1 MGRSYFQ
8 TATDCKE
15 LCLGI
20 LLGALVYVPLC
31 AYEIRMS
38 PQLHAMFYGASPF
51 SDAKMGRRWGGFRP
65 TVFMQ
70 HGLMVGVWMATAC
83 ATSFW
88 LWRTRSVEK
97 LLWVPMWAIF
107 FGLLVTTVLVK
118 ATGAIVLLFG
128 IIGIMYCLINFRSK
142 LPFVAVLVVIPSY
155 LFIRT
160 TGLWDGIAFSE
171 WLGTQVSP
179 DRADSLWYRLTM
191 ENQTVGRMTNRG
203 MFGWGGWGRAF
214 DFTFDLKG
222 VPTLIV
228 PDSFWIVTFG
238 ANGYYGLITV
248 FTFYLLG
255 PAILLFKL
263 TQREWAD
270 PRYAPITGIAIVSL
284 LYALDCLFNAMVNPI
299 FIVMLGAVTG
309 MAARL
314 ERKPASA
321 ASSAKPAAKPD
332 SKPVVR
338 TARTASERYLP
349 PGRPQP
355 SEGRP

>member
-1 MGRSYFQ
+1 
-8 TATDCKE
+8 
-15 LCLGI
+15 
-20 LLGALVYVPLC
+20 
-31 AYEIRMS
+31 
-38 PQLHAMFYGASPF
+38 
-51 SDAKMGRRWGGFRP
+51 
-65 TVFMQ
+65 VFMQ

-97 LLWVPMWAIF
+97 FLWVPMWAIF

-179 DRADSLWYRLTM
+179 DRAASLWYRLTM
-191 ENQTVGRMTNRG
+191 ENETVGRMINRG

-214 DFTFDLKG
+214 DDFTFDLNG

-270 PRYAPITGIAIVSL
+270 PRYAPITGIAIVS
-284 LYALDCLFNAMVNPI
+284 PW
-299 FIVMLGAVTG
+299 
-309 MAARL
+309 
-314 ERKPASA
+314 
-321 ASSAKPAAKPD
+321 
-332 SKPVVR
+332 
-338 TARTASERYLP
+338 
-349 PGRPQP
+349 
-355 SEGRP
+355 